1 MAPKADEM
9 LATLG
14 MELFFRFGRKCFVA
28 SMVPT
33 TPLLSPPHLDTSASN
48 FRYDHDIDVD
58 IIVVGGAQRLWPLQA
73 TRLRAVCDWIGLQS

>member
-28 SMVPT
+28 RYGPYHT
-33 TPLLSPPHLDTSASN
+33 TVIATT
-48 FRYDHDIDVD
+48 FRYIS
-58 IIVVGGAQRLWPLQA
+58 IQLQI
-73 TRLRAVCDWIGLQS
+73 RSRY